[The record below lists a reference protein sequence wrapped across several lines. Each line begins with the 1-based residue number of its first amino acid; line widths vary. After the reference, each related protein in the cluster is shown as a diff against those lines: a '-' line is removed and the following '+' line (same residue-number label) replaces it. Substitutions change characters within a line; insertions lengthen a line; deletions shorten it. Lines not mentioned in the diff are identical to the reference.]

1 MSTKIY
7 VGNLSF
13 KAMENDLEDLFA
25 QYGEV
30 TSVRIITDRQTNR
43 SKGFGFVEM
52 GDASAAAA
60 AISALNEKEWMTRKI
75 VVNEARD
82 REERPRNNYR

>member
-30 TSVRIITDRQTNR
+30 SSVRIITDRQTNR

-52 GDASAAAA
+52 GDASAATA
-60 AISALNEKEWMTRKI
+60 AISALNEKEWMDRKI